1 MGKVIGTD
9 KDITVLNTLSDSA
22 YDKFCNV
29 LGLPEEERDL
39 YFVEKAY
46 KDIHEE
52 LLRIVFP
59 SANSY
64 RCLNKGGKRTGRI
77 EKFILETVLVYDPR
91 ATMHTDRYVLEI
103 NEDPDDCMGGLKVYI
118 DMEDPKKVGEGAEKG
133 EIFRRLQHRATELRD
148 MGKFDI
154 IFKSMSYVREK
165 YKAYI

>member
-9 KDITVLNTLSDSA
+9 EDIEALNIL
-22 YDKFCNV
+22 
-29 LGLPEEERDL
+29 
-39 YFVEKAY
+39 
-46 KDIHEE
+46 
-52 LLRIVFP
+52 

-64 RCLNKGGKRTGRI
+64 RHLNKGGKRTRRI
-77 EKFILETVLVYDPR
+77 EEFILQTVLMYDPR

-154 IFKSMSYVREK
+154 IFKL
-165 YKAYI
+165 